1 MGAEIAAMSVAA
13 CGVANKYGNDTRK
26 PLERDLDE
34 FRRRQ
39 IQQDI
44 AQNQAAAGNVQDQVR
59 GLVGQRRRLMID
71 EAQSIP
77 KEIYMTKRL
86 VRVFLVDPNESVPLD
101 SSMLYKSDEKL
112 TDLTDQELF
121 FEIPVQELL
130 TKHNALRATLIDKA
144 ASKRSNKDVLL
155 EPAKIRDLTMT
166 VLVLETW

>member
-1 MGAEIAAMSVAA
+1 MTEMAAMSTAA
-13 CGVANKYGNDTRK
+13 CGLANKYGAGAVQRGGA
-26 PLERDLDE
+26 LDDYNSPKNQLQE
-34 FRRRQ
+34 M
-39 IQQDI
+39 I
-44 AQNQAAAGNVQDQVR
+44 AQAGGALR
-59 GLVGQRRRLMID
+59 GMPRNRLMLD
-71 EAQSIP
+71 EAQSPP
-77 KEIYMTKRL
+77 KSTFMTKRL

-130 TKHNALRATLIDKA
+130 TKHNALRATLLDKA
-144 ASKRSNKDVLL
+144 ATKRSNKDVML

>member
-1 MGAEIAAMSVAA
+1 MTEMAAMSVAA

-26 PLERDLDE
+26 PLEKE
-34 FRRRQ
+34 FAAHQQRQ
-39 IQQDI
+39 GVL
-44 AQNQAAAGNVQDQVR
+44 AQLGAAVR
-59 GLVGQRRRLMID
+59 GNPNPRRRLMLD
-71 EAQSIP
+71 EAQDVP
-77 KEIYMTKRL
+77 GEIFKSMSKRL

-101 SSMLYKSDEKL
+101 ASMLYKSEEKL

-130 TKHNALRATLIDKA
+130 TKHNALRVTLVDKA
-144 ASKRSNKDVLL
+144 GTKRSNKDVML

>member
-1 MGAEIAAMSVAA
+1 MSEMAAMSVAA
-13 CGVANKYGNDTRK
+13 CGLANKYGAGTNLLAAK
-26 PLERDLDE
+26 PKEWDQPGLITNAAHQR
-34 FRRRQ
+34 
-39 IQQDI
+39 
-44 AQNQAAAGNVQDQVR
+44 NQASSHLMRLAQGYEPVNPNAG
-59 GLVGQRRRLMID
+59 I
-71 EAQSIP
+71 SILTKSMP
-77 KEIYMTKRL
+77 TKRL

-130 TKHNALRATLIDKA
+130 TKHNALRATLLDKA
-144 ASKRSNKDVLL
+144 ATKRSNKDVML